1 MSRIILIIL
10 CLLPALPGMAAV
22 QVAASIKPLQLL
34 AAAVTDGVTVPV
46 LLMREGQDPHHF
58 ALRPSD
64 RRALAE
70 SDVILWTG
78 PALEQPLSGVMEQL
92 SGRVIT
98 AQSLSGMT
106 LHERGHGI
114 DPHLWLDRGNA
125 GVMAAELTRVLSQAD
140 PDNAARYQAN
150 LEALDA
156 RLEALDQRLRDALT
170 GLEDRPFAV
179 YHNAYRY
186 LEHRYGL
193 QHVVSFTDHEDIA
206 PGIRR
211 LMAVRSIMSETG
223 ARCVLVEPGDNV
235 TRLRSILDDPALR
248 FQVVDVLGSDR
259 PPSADAFPAMMAEM
273 GDAIQACL
281 R

>member
-34 AAAVTDGVTVPV
+34 AAAVTDGVTEPL

-78 PALEQPLSGVMEQL
+78 PVMEQPLSGVMEQL
-92 SGRVIT
+92 SGQVIT
-98 AQSLSGMT
+98 AQSLAGMT

-114 DPHLWLDRGNA
+114 DPHLWLDRDNA
-125 GVMAAELTRVLSQAD
+125 GLMAAELARVLSRAD
-140 PDNAARYQAN
+140 PDNAARYQEN
-150 LEALDA
+150 LAALQT
-156 RLEALDQRLRDALT
+156 RLDALDQQLREALG
-170 GLEDRPFAV
+170 GLEDKPFAV
-179 YHNAYRY
+179 YHNAYLY
-186 LEHRYGL
+186 LERRYGL
-193 QHVVSFTDHEDIA
+193 QHAISFTDHEDLA

-211 LMAVRSIMSETG
+211 LMTVRSTMDDTG
-223 ARCVLVEPGDNV
+223 AHCVLVEPGVNV
-235 TRLRSILDDPALR
+235 TRLRSVLDDPALR
-248 FQVVDVLGSDR
+248 FQVVDVLGSGR
-259 PPSADAFPAMMAEM
+259 SPTADAFLAMMADM
-273 GDAIQACL
+273 AGAIQTCL